1 MLVAGFHWASPS
13 TRLDE
18 HALAGPAMLLFV
30 PHHSIIAMCHATIQA
45 IAEGVSFQDGENVL
59 RWGAYRIKQCNACQH
74 A

>member
-1 MLVAGFHWASPS
+1 MLVAGFQRANPS

-18 HALAGPAMLLFV
+18 HTLAGPAMLLFV
-30 PHHSIIAMCHATIQA
+30 AHHSIDEMCRATIQA